1 MKNDIF
7 LEKNII
13 RWGRLY
19 DDLMIEENLLVDA
32 EIQIFKLSNGS
43 VAFSGSLNNNKRLTT
58 EEIVNSVINALNLE
72 SDKAL
77 INLQMAKMML
87 DSNKSSR
94 VYRRTVRLIEE
105 NERKLE
111 ILKAKLNEEYVSNII
126 RIILTTFIAIHKTGV
141 VYGK

>member
-1 MKNDIF
+1 MKSDIF
-7 LEKNII
+7 LEKNVI

-19 DDLMIEENLLVDA
+19 DDLMIEESLLSDA

-43 VAFSGSLNNNKRLTT
+43 VAFSPSNNNLRLSS
-58 EEIVNSVINALNLE
+58 EEIINSVMNALNLE

-87 DSNKSSR
+87 DSNKSR
-94 VYRRTVRLIEE
+94 VYRRTVRLTVE
-105 NERKLE
+105 NERKLD
-111 ILKAKLNEEYVSNII
+111 ILKVKLNEEDASKII
-126 RIILTTFIAIHKTGV
+126 RVVLTTFIAIHKTGV